1 MFYFYL
7 NSEKSLLLWETCLK
21 YSLFSMKTINLC
33 FLAILGLLFSS
44 PIIAQNLQKTYKS
57 AIKAFEKGNAK
68 KGFALLEECE
78 KISPKD
84 RNTLYAK
91 GFYQLAMREY
101 TLADESFRTVL
112 GVFPKDTASFVGASK
127 ANMKLE
133 NFELAEDYLLR
144 AYALDSSKADIYAD
158 FGQLY
163 MLTEEYETAENYL
176 NEAIKREPKNSHF
189 YELRAYLYYFQN
201 DNKKATEDIEKSLV
215 LNPKNYDAMRIKA
228 LILFE
233 NKKYKEVI
241 DIYLMLSKKDA
252 EDFEEVDF
260 LTWAQAYYMRKEYV
274 MAISV
279 LKNLHS
285 DNENSNEN
293 HSKNN
298 QKNNMQSKNP
308 DVFYQLAKNYFQL
321 KDMPNSTKNAFENI
335 SKALSLLLEQEEISA
350 NMLYDRAVISHKTSL
365 TNAKEDYLRAISV
378 LPEIIEQ
385 KNFLGEEIVLLGDL
399 RKLINLNNKQLDSV
413 KVVGYQ
419 TRALNTDSPKIMLE
433 SIQKAIKIDSLSAY
447 NHVICTFA
455 HLQNYQNQQTKDNLS
470 LDLAQKSLQKAENIY
485 QKINPNYLNP
495 EKNLNE
501 SLDLEYYYFVK
512 GIYYK
517 NKEDYSQ
524 AATFL
529 QKAIMLNPDENDYL
543 YTLAQ
548 IFYGN
553 EQYKD
558 AIAIITEAIDNDPE
572 NEEFYLERASYY
584 VANEDYRL
592 CLVDTDKVLNLDSF
606 NNDAI
611 YWAAM
616 AYLGLKDYKKAEEK
630 IAICLRFEPDN
641 EDYKALLKEI
651 NLKK

>member
-1 MFYFYL
+1 M
-7 NSEKSLLLWETCLK
+7 
-21 YSLFSMKTINLC
+21 LFS
-33 FLAILGLLFSS
+33 LLFSF
-44 PIIAQNLQKTYKS
+44 PIVAQNLQKTYKN
-57 AIKAFEKGNAK
+57 AIKAFEKGNPN
-68 KGFALLEECE
+68 KGFALLEACE
-78 KISPKD
+78 KINPKD
-84 RNTLYAK
+84 RNTLYAR

-101 TLADESFRTVL
+101 TLADESFRAVL
-112 GVFPKDTASFVGASK
+112 VVFPKDTAAFVGASK

-133 NFELAEDYLLR
+133 NFDIAEDYLLR
-144 AYALDSSKADIYAD
+144 AYVLDSSKADIYAD

-201 DNKKATEDIEKSLV
+201 DNKKATEDIEKSLAI
-215 LNPKNYDAMRIKA
+215 NAKNYDAMRIKA

-260 LTWAQAYYMRKEYV
+260 LTWAQAHYMRKEYV
-274 MAISV
+274 MAVSV

-285 DNENSNEN
+285 DNQNL
-293 HSKNN
+293 KNN
-298 QKNNMQSKNP
+298 IQSKNP

-321 KDMPNSTKNAFENI
+321 KEMPNSTKNASENI
-335 SKALSLLLEQEEISA
+335 NKALSLLLEQEEISA
-350 NMLYDRAVISHKTSL
+350 NMLYDRAVISYKISP

-399 RKLINLNNKQLDSV
+399 RKLLSVNNKQLDSA
-413 KVVGYQ
+413 KVVGFK

-447 NHVICTFA
+447 NHVICAFA
-455 HLQNYQNQQTKDNLS
+455 YLQNYQKQENKENLS
-470 LDLAQKSLQKAENIY
+470 LDLAQKSLQKAENSY
-485 QKINPNYLNP
+485 QKINLDYLNP

-501 SLDLEYYYFVK
+501 SLGLEYYYFVK
-512 GIYYK
+512 GIYFK

-524 AATFL
+524 AAIFL
-529 QKAIMLNPDENDYL
+529 QKAITLNPDENDYL

-548 IFYGN
+548 VFYEN

-558 AIAIITEAIDNDPE
+558 AIEIITEAIENDPE
-572 NEEFYLERASYY
+572 NEDFYLERASYY

-592 CLVDTDKVLNLDSF
+592 CLTDTDKILSLDNF
-606 NNDAI
+606 NNEAS
-611 YWAAM
+611 YWAAT

-630 IAICLRFEPDN
+630 ITICLRFEPEN

-651 NLKK
+651 NLKR